1 MNCQRIRKILRKQ
14 LERFDL
20 IKCEFLK
27 IILNF
32 QIRVNDFKKAI
43 ESTMTHFPD
52 SPLIWIKDIAYYIN
66 DKLQFEP
73 EDPFFTNKPD
83 GNRIF

>member
-1 MNCQRIRKILRKQ
+1 
-14 LERFDL
+14 
-20 IKCEFLK
+20 
-27 IILNF
+27 
-32 QIRVNDFKKAI
+32 
-43 ESTMTHFPD
+43 MTHFPD

-83 GNRIF
+83 GNKIF